1 MRMIDPRAIAL
12 TQNSSN
18 MLLVLKMIG

>member
-1 MRMIDPRAIAL
+1 MRRIDPRAIAL